1 MNKKHKKSGSVRHTP
16 HSKDRRI
23 VLLDQI
29 PLRDEAGKDAR
40 KKMRESVRLTET
52 LSEFERTILPGYERW
67 VSENLAALLDEEKHL
82 DFQIQRMERTISR
95 VHLESLWGDRSCKS
109 VYKDIAR
116 EELFQ
121 ERSRQREQESR
132 GQRPDDDPES
142 GEPENPSH
150 SGDPDFDS
158 DAGLPENER
167 VFRSYARFAC
177 GIEPENLSPRDYQ
190 RMFKDF
196 RKWHE
201 AQSGRAATRGG
212 PAHTGL
218 DNKQRVKEL
227 YRVLARRLHPDSA
240 RPDPNQERLWHDL
253 QEAYGSQ
260 DVERMEVLLAMTDLH
275 AGNDAL
281 STTLYHLRKVA
292 REMAQTVREL
302 KSRLREARESQAWM
316 FWHAIDREKFGI
328 RLRSEIESRI
338 HDAKRHLA
346 LLEKEISR
354 WRTEPKARKNSPP
367 PSVPGQDHFR
377 F

>member
-1 MNKKHKKSGSVRHTP
+1 M
-16 HSKDRRI
+16 
-23 VLLDQI
+23 LDQI
-29 PLRDEAGKDAR
+29 PLRNEAGKEAR

-67 VSENLAALLDEEKHL
+67 VRENLEALLDEEKHL
-82 DFQIQRMERTISR
+82 DFQIQRLEQTISR
-95 VHLESLWGDRSCKS
+95 VHLESLWGDRSCKTI
-109 VYKDIAR
+109 YKDIAR
-116 EELFQ
+116 EELIL
-121 ERSRQREQESR
+121 ERFRQRQREQESR
-132 GQRPDDDPES
+132 GQSPDDDPES
-142 GEPENPSH
+142 RDSENSSH
-150 SGDPDFDS
+150 SADPDFDR

-190 RMFKDF
+190 RMFEDF

-201 AQSGRAATRGG
+201 AQPGRATPRGG
-212 PAHTGL
+212 PAHTRA
-218 DNKQRVKEL
+218 DTNQRVKEL

-253 QEAYGSQ
+253 QEAYASQ

-316 FWHAIDREKFGI
+316 FWHATDRQKFGI

-338 HDAKRHLA
+338 HDAKRQLA
-346 LLEKEISR
+346 LLEREISP
-354 WRTEPKARKNSPP
+354 WQTKPMARKKSPP
-367 PSVPGQDHFR
+367 PPVPGQDHFR